1 MNKHQELIE
10 SLVYETAVRGC
21 SEVSADSL
29 IVLQEAID
37 RESSPKAKAILQAM
51 VDNVRIARDS
61 KGAICQSP
69 GYPTCWL
76 SFGDD
81 NMPVNVAE
89 TVRQAIVVGT
99 KNGILRPSLVDAITR
114 RGDGQNSGKTI
125 PNMEYEYHPGQKYVD
140 FYISLKGCGA
150 EWKNYFTVMSPAQFG
165 ENFSGLKRIVLET
178 ALRAGGK
185 PCTPFAMGIGLG
197 GQMDVAAK
205 LSRKGVSIRKW
216 NDENP
221 DPTLNAW
228 EKELKEQINS
238 LGIGAAGIGGDTC
251 CLAVKI
257 EKAETHT
264 AILPVAINFHC
275 WAARRA
281 GVRIYDNGCV
291 ETLL

>member
-1 MNKHQELIE
+1 
-10 SLVYETAVRGC
+10 
-21 SEVSADSL
+21 
-29 IVLQEAID
+29 
-37 RESSPKAKAILQAM
+37 
-51 VDNVRIARDS
+51 
-61 KGAICQSP
+61 
-69 GYPTCWL
+69 
-76 SFGDD
+76 
-81 NMPVNVAE
+81 MPLNVAD
-89 TVRQAIVVGT
+89 TVRRAITDGT

-114 RGDGQNSGKTI
+114 RGDGLNSGETI

-165 ENFSGLKRIVLET
+165 ENFSGLKRIILET

-205 LSRKGVSIRKW
+205 LSRKGVSTRKW

-221 DPTLNAW
+221 DPTLAAW
-228 EKELKEQINS
+228 ETELKDQINA

-275 WAARRA
+275 WLARRA
-281 GVRIYDNGCV
+281 GVRIYDDGRV
-291 ETLL
+291 EKLL